1 MLLTLF
7 FIVNKKYE
15 KEFNSR
21 KKDFEL
27 LSFSTL
33 NWDNIDIK
41 KLLLKEDSYKENKD
55 TYKLFKNMYIKKNL
69 VAKDYNDLKKTFL
82 KFIPEAFL
90 KEVWRKGADKIL
102 LWISLKK
109 NLTVMFLDIIGFTTI
124 TEKLAPDRALLL
136 LNIYFDGVVEIIK
149 ENWWYIDKFLGDG
162 MMVIFDNIYSDNS
175 IKAAIEV
182 QSFMQKFQVS
192 EIWKKIS
199 IWIWINS
206 GEVILWTIWSNNR
219 MEITII
225 WDVVNT
231 ASRLEWLTR
240 IYENNIIIS
249 EATYKNIL
257 NQENFIISDLWYKTL
272 KWKEKEIRIY
282 WVETVVN
289 IKM

>member
-27 LSFSTL
+27 LSFGTL